1 MKNNFFGILK
11 LLSFKTETVKLLSFK
26 TEIVKLLSFKT
37 EIVKLLSFKTKMAKP
52 LSLCLFSIFLVA
64 CAQTPTSTPKAA
76 STKMVAQNTAGIDQ
90 NSAIYEIPVQDG
102 VSYQD
107 VIDSLK
113 SVSEGMNFVN
123 PANFPIAEH
132 MKLRG
137 VDPQGVKEVHSFC
150 NLSMGTEI
158 ILDHPEFLVFAPCR
172 IALYE
177 KLDATKKL
185 KLFLG
190 LDRPTF
196 DFKSIKNPT
205 ERAKKSAQEL
215 EDALILLMQKASKGD
230 I

>member
-1 MKNNFFGILK
+1 VQKLITTFLTCIL
-11 LLSFKTETVKLLSFK
+11 
-26 TEIVKLLSFKT
+26 I
-37 EIVKLLSFKTKMAKP
+37 
-52 LSLCLFSIFLVA
+52 A
-64 CAQTPTSTPKAA
+64 CAGQQA
-76 STKMVAQNTAGIDQ
+76 SIQQDSRQAEVAGVDK
-90 NSAIYEIPVQDG
+90 NSAIYEVAVNDG

-113 SVSEGMNFVN
+113 SLSEGMNFVN
-123 PANFPIAEH
+123 PANFPIGEH

-177 KLDATKKL
+177 KLDSDKKY
-185 KLFLG
+185 KLFIG
-190 LDRPTF
+190 LARPTF
-196 DFKSIKNPT
+196 DLKNIKNPT
-205 ERAKKSAQEL
+205 DRAIKSAQQL
-215 EDALILLMQKASKGD
+215 EDALILLVDKARKGD

>member
-1 MKNNFFGILK
+1 MQ
-11 LLSFKTETVKLLSFK
+11 FKF
-26 TEIVKLLSFKT
+26 IY
-37 EIVKLLSFKTKMAKP
+37 
-52 LSLCLFSIFLVA
+52 LFSFLLLAA
-64 CAQTPTSTPKAA
+64 CKI
-76 STKMVAQNTAGIDQ
+76 TALQPNIHAVPSGMPNVDLS
-90 NSAIYEIPVQDG
+90 SAIYEVAVNDG

-123 PANFPIAEH
+123 PANFPIADH

-158 ILDHPEFLVFAPCR
+158 MLDHPEFLVFAPCR

-177 KLDATKKL
+177 KLDANKKL
-185 KLFLG
+185 KLFIG
-190 LDRPTF
+190 LARPTH
-196 DFKSIKNPT
+196 DLKSIKIPT

-215 EDALILLMQKASKGD
+215 EDALIILMDKARRGD